1 MLHVSSLLNS
11 SYLSE
16 SDIENIMDDCV
27 IEFLEE
33 TNFND
38 FAEVF
43 LEISNMKFKN
53 IRWDN

>member
-33 TNFND
+33 PNFND